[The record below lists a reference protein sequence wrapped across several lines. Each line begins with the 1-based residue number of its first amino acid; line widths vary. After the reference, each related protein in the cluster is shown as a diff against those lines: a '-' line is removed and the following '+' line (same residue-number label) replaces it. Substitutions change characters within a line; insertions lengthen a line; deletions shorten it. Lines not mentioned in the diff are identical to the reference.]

1 MKTAQQHLAD
11 YKVSMAD
18 ALAFVTSNLSSPKT
32 IFDTCKAFGV
42 TNAMLA
48 EIIQP
53 SFAGA
58 TSADVQAFFNANGF
72 KASLLDSVTFEGHE
86 YLFVNQAMTWANA
99 QAHAIS
105 LGGSLA
111 VVNSQAEN
119 DFVFQQS
126 LNQFV
131 EFMAPYINPNTVA
144 GKMNDGGGAPYVW
157 LGASDIAKEGTWQWV
172 DGSSLSMG
180 NVTDN
185 TSQSGFANWGF
196 NHAKDISDWIRQYAY
211 VSPVPGITYFSEPD
225 GGTFQNVLGMGL
237 TDWVNPLIANATNY
251 GLAGQ
256 WNDINQNNLMP
267 FVVEIA

>member
-58 TSADVQAFFNANGF
+58 SSADVQAFFNANGF

-99 QAHAIS
+99 QAHATS

-111 VVNSQAEN
+111 VVNSSAEN
-119 DFVFQQS
+119 AFILSQASTAFANYIS
-126 LNQFV
+126 NQNNSSTLV
-131 EFMAPYINPNTVA
+131 S
-144 GKMNDGGGAPYVW
+144 NDGGSGAYAW
-157 LGASDIAKEGTWQWV
+157 LGGSDIAQEGVWKWV
-172 DGSSLSMG
+172 DGSAIRLDQQANSAT
-180 NVTDN
+180 NAY
-185 TSQSGFANWGF
+185 ANWG
-196 NHAKDISDWIRQYAY
+196 NNPSLN
-211 VSPVPGITYFSEPD
+211 FSEPD
-225 GGTFQNVLGMGL
+225 NVNNQDALAMGLMVWPNPSLNAGVVLG
-237 TDWVNPLIANATNY
+237 V
-251 GLAGQ
+251 AGQ
-256 WNDINQNNLMP
+256 WNDIAETNLMP